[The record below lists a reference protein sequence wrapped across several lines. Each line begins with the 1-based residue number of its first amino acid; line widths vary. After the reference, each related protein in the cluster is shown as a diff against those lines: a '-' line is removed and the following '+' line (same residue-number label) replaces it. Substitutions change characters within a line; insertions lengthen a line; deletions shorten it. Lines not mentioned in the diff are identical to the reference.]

1 MDGPLTDAA
10 PVLDART
17 VVLVEGL
24 SDRVA
29 LEVLAGRHG
38 RDLAAEGVAVVP
50 MGGATNIRTF
60 LDLYGPAG
68 LDVTLAGLC
77 DAREAPDVRRGLER
91 AGLTPAGGRASG
103 DGHATLESL
112 GFFVC
117 EADLE
122 DELIRALGPDRAVR
136 VVEAEGDLRS
146 FRTLQKQGPWR
157 DRPADQQLRRFL
169 GSGAGRKVRY
179 ARRLVEALDLDGV
192 PRPLGGV
199 LAQV

>member
-1 MDGPLTDAA
+1 MDGPPADAA

-50 MGGATNIRTF
+50 MGGATNIHTF
-60 LDLYGPAG
+60 LGLYGPAG

-77 DAREAPDVRRGLER
+77 DAREARDIRRGLER
-91 AGLTPAGGRASG
+91 AGLTVPDAGA
-103 DGHATLESL
+103 ALERL

-122 DELIRALGPDRAVR
+122 DELIRALGPDRAAG

-157 DRPADQQLRRFL
+157 DRPTDQQLRRFL

-179 ARRLVEALDLDGV
+179 ARRLVEALDLDRV
-192 PRPLGGV
+192 PRPLDRV